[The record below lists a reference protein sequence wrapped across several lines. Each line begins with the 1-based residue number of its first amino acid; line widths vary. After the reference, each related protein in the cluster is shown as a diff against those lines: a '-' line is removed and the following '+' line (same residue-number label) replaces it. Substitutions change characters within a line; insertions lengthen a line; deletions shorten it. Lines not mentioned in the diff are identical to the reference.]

1 MPSLNSQDTKEAK
14 SRKQQRRSTADSL
27 AATRRQP
34 ILSTGSAA
42 PWPHACP
49 CASAVSLLTAA
60 LTIARRPIPL
70 ERKNHLRRESLRPP
84 QILRSLTNPH
94 ANRQNPPIPP
104 TRPLIRT
111 APHEMNVRSSDQ
123 AQRLHQRCASQS
135 SGDGQSPF
143 SPAQAGN
150 HETSDYGRSRIHW
163 QSYR

>member
-27 AATRRQP
+27 AATRRQ
-34 ILSTGSAA
+34 LLMSTGSVAPAA
-42 PWPHACP
+42 HTCRET
-49 CASAVSLLTAA
+49 SAVSLLTVA
-60 LTIARRPIPL
+60 LTIARSPIPL

-104 TRPLIRT
+104 AVPLIRT
-111 APHEMNVRSSDQ
+111 APGEMNVRSSAQ
-123 AQRLHQRCASQS
+123 AQRLHPRCASQFS
-135 SGDGQSPF
+135 RDRQSPF
-143 SPAQAGN
+143 SPAQAEN